1 MKNFKKE
8 YILKLTKVIIWRI
21 FAFITTSLIVFFTTG
36 SFELAL
42 SIGLLEVSIKTI
54 SHFFYEVAWEKI
66 VK

>member
-1 MKNFKKE
+1 MENIKKD
-8 YILKLTKVIIWRI
+8 YILKLIKVLIWRVC
-21 FAFITTSLIVFFTTG
+21 AFIITCMIVFFTTE